1 VKAWRIALFLVAT
14 LVLWYL
20 GNFALNV
27 VWLVF
32 DLGPSGLHRGLQ
44 LVLLPVVVGVAWLLL
59 ARVPGREDGTP

>member
-20 GNFALNV
+20 GNFTLNI
-27 VWLVF
+27 VWLVL
-32 DLGPSGLHRGLQ
+32 DLEPSGLHRGLQ